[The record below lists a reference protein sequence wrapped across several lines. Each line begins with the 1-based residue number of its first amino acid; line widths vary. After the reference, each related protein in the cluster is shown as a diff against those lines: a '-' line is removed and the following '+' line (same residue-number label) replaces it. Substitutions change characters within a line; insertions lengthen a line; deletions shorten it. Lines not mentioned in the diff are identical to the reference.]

1 MKSNSGKV
9 LLYFVNVDW
18 FFISHR
24 LPIAQKALDDGYKV
38 AIACHFTSHREE
50 LETMGFMTF
59 EIPFS
64 RSGVG
69 IFSELK
75 TILKIREV
83 INLVKPTLI
92 HSITI
97 KPVIYSGLM
106 RRTISATNPMV
117 FAISG
122 LGYVFTTKTMRATL
136 IRLAVTVLYK
146 LALSGNKKIVIF
158 QNPSDE
164 GILSKIVGLNENEK
178 VLIKGSGVDLNVYD
192 FKQEP
197 DNGQIKI
204 AMACRLLKDKGVY
217 QYIEA
222 ARLVKKSH
230 SNVEF
235 LLIGSPDPENPN
247 SVLAEEID
255 AWVHEGV
262 ITYLGHRKDI
272 ANIFAN
278 SNIVS
283 LPSFYGEGVPKVLI
297 EAAACGRPIVTTNNP
312 GCRDAIVDG
321 ETGICV
327 PVKDSLALASALVTL
342 IEQPA
347 LRQSMGKAAR
357 NFAEAEFDIKSVV
370 NKHLAI
376 YNTLHCSG
384 VYY

>member
-1 MKSNSGKV
+1 MKNNSEKV

-38 AIACHFTSHREE
+38 AIACHFTGHRDE
-50 LETMGFMTF
+50 LESMGFMTF

-75 TILKIREV
+75 TIFKIRKV
-83 INLVKPTLI
+83 IKFIKPTLI

-97 KPVIYSGLM
+97 KPVIYSGLV
-106 RRTISATNPMV
+106 RRTISATHPMV
-117 FAISG
+117 SAISG

-136 IRLAVTVLYK
+136 IRLTATVLYK

-164 GILSKIVGLNENEK
+164 NILSKIVGLNECEK
-178 VLIKGSGVDLNVYD
+178 VLIKGSGVDLKVYD
-192 FKQEP
+192 FKPEP

-247 SVLAEEID
+247 SVMAEEID
-255 AWVHEGV
+255 AWVKEGV

-272 ANIFAN
+272 ANIFSD

-321 ETGICV
+321 KTGICV
-327 PVKDSLALASALVTL
+327 PVKDSLALARAFTIL

-357 NFAEAEFDIKSVV
+357 IFAEAEFDIESVV

-376 YNTLHCSG
+376 YNTLHCSDI
-384 VYY
+384 YY

>member
-384 VYY
+384 IYY

>member
-327 PVKDSLALASALVTL
+327 PVKDSLALASALVIL

-384 VYY
+384 IYY